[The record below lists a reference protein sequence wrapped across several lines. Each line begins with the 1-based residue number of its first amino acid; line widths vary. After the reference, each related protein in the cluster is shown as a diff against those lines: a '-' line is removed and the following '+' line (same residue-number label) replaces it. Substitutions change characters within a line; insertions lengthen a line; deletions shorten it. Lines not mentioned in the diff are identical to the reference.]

1 MVRELVA
8 AQIKPERACVLVGLS
23 KSSWHYQPKPRQ
35 DSELRQRIHELA
47 REYPRRGYRFIHAL
61 LVRTG
66 AKINKKRV
74 RRLWRE
80 EGLTV
85 KVKTSKKIRTGAS
98 IPMQAEYPNHVWTY
112 DFVFD
117 QTLEGTTLKILT
129 LTDEFTRQSL
139 ALRVAES
146 FTSMEVKAVLQEV
159 IAQRGAPGFIRSDNG
174 SEFIARDLG
183 IWLAVQ
189 DIGTRFIE
197 PGKPWQNGFAESFHS
212 RLRAECLNQEVF
224 YSAKHAQVL
233 LDDWRNFY
241 SPQTPLI
248 ARLPNPGR
256 VCTSSQ
262 GAACRPPLRK
272 PHRKC
277 GRQTV
282 PWAGRESQCCTL
294 DLSRV
299 STRNRPTFGASPGAP
314 YAGFSVMFNEFTRA
328 LAGSSG
334 IYVLR
339 VLAWRP
345 DKLYERG
352 RKTSVQPTSSNV
364 MGSEHFFFRLPR
376 GSGSGPPGS
385 ARWVNTSRPRLSA
398 QRMARSPIL
407 R

>member
-23 KSSWHYQPKPRQ
+23 KSSWHYRPKPRQ

-61 LVRTG
+61 LVRAG

-85 KVKTSKKIRTGAS
+85 KRKTSKKIRTGAS
-98 IPMQAEYPNHVWTY
+98 IPMLAEYPNHVWTY

-197 PGKPWQNGFAESFHS
+197 PGKPWQNGYAESFHS
-212 RLRAECLNQEVF
+212 RLREECLN
-224 YSAKHAQVL
+224 
-233 LDDWRNFY
+233 R
-241 SPQTPLI
+241 
-248 ARLPNPGR
+248 
-256 VCTSSQ
+256 
-262 GAACRPPLRK
+262 
-272 PHRKC
+272 
-277 GRQTV
+277 
-282 PWAGRESQCCTL
+282 
-294 DLSRV
+294 
-299 STRNRPTFGASPGAP
+299 
-314 YAGFSVMFNEFTRA
+314 
-328 LAGSSG
+328 
-334 IYVLR
+334 
-339 VLAWRP
+339 
-345 DKLYERG
+345 
-352 RKTSVQPTSSNV
+352 
-364 MGSEHFFFRLPR
+364 
-376 GSGSGPPGS
+376 
-385 ARWVNTSRPRLSA
+385 
-398 QRMARSPIL
+398 
-407 R
+407 